1 MNEDK
6 DKKMKL
12 RSFKDILNDIINYI
26 KENKIFSIINGVI
39 LLIVI
44 LGFIINVVLGFLLII
59 LWLLGIIVLIKSGG
73 YEKMV
78 KKKKGNTEKAE
89 NKQIKKI

>member
-44 LGFIINVVLGFLLII
+44 LGFIVNVVLGFLLII
-59 LWLLGIIVLIKSGG
+59 LCYVHL
-73 YEKMV
+73 
-78 KKKKGNTEKAE
+78 
-89 NKQIKKI
+89 